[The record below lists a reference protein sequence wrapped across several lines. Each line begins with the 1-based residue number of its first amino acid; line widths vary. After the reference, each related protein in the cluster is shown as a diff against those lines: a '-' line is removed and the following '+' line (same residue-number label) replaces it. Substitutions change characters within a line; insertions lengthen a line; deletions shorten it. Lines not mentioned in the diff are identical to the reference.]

1 MEAIG
6 KFITY
11 VFDLGPA
18 VTMPIMIIILGLIA
32 QLGFTKSFRAG
43 LMYGIGLTGL
53 FVIMS
58 FYVGPLGDALNKAA
72 ALHGFRTDLVDIS
85 WTLGAALAFSSKL
98 MPIYYLAVI
107 VIDLLL
113 VGANILKTVYIDIWN
128 YWVGIAL
135 GQIILFVTGNF
146 WFAIIAAVVTQFII
160 LFLADWTAKYNEYFG
175 MPKGVVLCG
184 IDGISF
190 APFSLAINWLIDKI
204 PGVRDIEISVEDLT
218 EKFGFFGEPAVIGGI
233 MGAFIGVYAGYDV
246 KGILNLVITL
256 AATLFLFPRMIG
268 ILMLG
273 LVPLADGLKAVVAK
287 RFKGKE
293 INLGMDISL
302 GIAHPSV
309 MTVAVLSMPIWI
321 LLSQILPG
329 NRWLPVAVLVDVPFY
344 VLWAVGP
351 SKGNIFR
358 SMICATVI
366 GIMVCYGAT
375 YVADIATKVLVGS
388 NLGVDIPA
396 GSQLTSVWIGT
407 PGVIPWIAVIK
418 NFFVH

>member
-1 MEAIG
+1 MEAIAN
-6 KFITY
+6 FITY

-18 VTMPIMIIILGLIA
+18 VTMPIMIILLGLIA
-32 QLGFTKSFRAG
+32 RLGFTKSFRAG

-53 FVIMS
+53 FAVMDL
-58 FYVGPLGDALNKAA
+58 YMGPLGDALSQAA
-72 ALHGFRTDLVDIS
+72 ELHGFRTDLIDVS
-85 WTLGAALAFSSKL
+85 WTVGAALAFSSKL
-98 MPIYYLAVI
+98 MPIYYLVVI

-113 VGANILKTVYIDIWN
+113 VSANVLKTVYIDIWN
-128 YWVGIAL
+128 YWVGIAI
-135 GQIILFVTGNF
+135 GEIIFFVTGNF

-160 LFLADWTAKYNEYFG
+160 LFIADWTAKYNEYFG

-190 APFSLAINWLIDKI
+190 APFSLAINWIIDKI
-204 PGVRDIEISVEDLT
+204 PGIRDVEFSMEDLAK
-218 EKFGFFGEPAVIGGI
+218 KFGFFGEPAVIGGI
-233 MGAFIGVYAGYDV
+233 MGVFIGVYAGYDL
-246 KGILNLVITL
+246 KGILALVITL

-268 ILMLG
+268 ILMMG
-273 LVPLADGLKAVVAK
+273 LVPLADGLKELVAK

-321 LLSQILPG
+321 ILSQILPG

-344 VLWAVGP
+344 VLWGVGP
-351 SKGNIFR
+351 SKGNLFR
-358 SMICATVI
+358 SMICATII
-366 GIMVCYGAT
+366 GIMICYGST
-375 YVADIATKVLVGS
+375 YVADVATMVLGGS

-396 GSQLTSVWIGT
+396 GSQLTSVWIGS
-407 PGVIPWIAVIK
+407 PGVLPWVAALKAFFIK
-418 NFFVH
+418 